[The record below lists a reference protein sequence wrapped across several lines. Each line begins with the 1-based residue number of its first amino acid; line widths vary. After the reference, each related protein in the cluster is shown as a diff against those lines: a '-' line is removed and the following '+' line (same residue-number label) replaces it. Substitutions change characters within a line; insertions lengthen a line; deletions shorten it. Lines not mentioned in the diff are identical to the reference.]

1 LGARKTESRIPGT
14 LQASD
19 LGEAVVATD
28 GRCALVSFIGAPLA
42 VNRENTYVVFVTD
55 GTLATQTASFEWSFT
70 EDPGGSTNQTTD
82 FGQASYMPLQQGY
95 LSAQVKLLDSGSS
108 KLATL
113 SLAQQIAPLN
123 STLEDMIAAA
133 VNNPGP
139 GMGNTDVLRELVNDH
154 NPYYLSFTLK
164 TPESPESFNKF
175 LFSTLF
181 DGALQRE
188 PEKRS
193 YQLDQAANSLN
204 AGQPEFAAA
213 IATGLGVGA
222 VRVSLAAMLLPPMAI
237 PYTELPQP
245 NSENAVA
252 HEQVREL
259 VAAMSESDRIDWFN
273 RVRFPKSNINLCG
286 ALLEA
291 LRDKFFSGVSF
302 DDVLKKM
309 SGTMADWIILNYNK
323 GPLKR
328 T

>member
-1 LGARKTESRIPGT
+1 LGVRKTESRIPGT

-19 LGEAVVATD
+19 LGEGIVATD
-28 GRCALVSFIGAPLA
+28 GRCALVSFISAPLA

-55 GTLATQTASFEWSFT
+55 AALAATTASFEWSFS
-70 EDPGGSTNQTTD
+70 EDPGESTTQTTD
-82 FGQASYMPLQQGY
+82 FGQTSYTPLQEGY
-95 LSAQVKLLDSGSS
+95 LNVQVRLLDSGSS
-108 KLATL
+108 ELATL
-113 SLAQQIAPLN
+113 SLSQQIAPLN

-133 VNNPGP
+133 VANPGP
-139 GMGNTDVLRELVNDH
+139 GMANTDVLRELVNDH
-154 NPYYLSFTLK
+154 NPYYLNFTLK

-175 LFSTLF
+175 LFSTVF
-181 DGALQRE
+181 DGALQRG
-188 PEKRS
+188 PDKRS
-193 YQLDQAANSLN
+193 YQLDQVAGSLN
-204 AGQPEFAAA
+204 TGQPEFAAA

-222 VRVSLAAMLLPPMAI
+222 VRVSLAAMMLPPMTI

-245 NSENAVA
+245 TSENAVA
-252 HEQVREL
+252 DEQIREQ

-273 RVRFPKSNINLCG
+273 RVRFPKSNINVCG

-291 LRDKFFSGVSF
+291 LRNKFFGGVNF

-323 GPLKR
+323 GPMKR